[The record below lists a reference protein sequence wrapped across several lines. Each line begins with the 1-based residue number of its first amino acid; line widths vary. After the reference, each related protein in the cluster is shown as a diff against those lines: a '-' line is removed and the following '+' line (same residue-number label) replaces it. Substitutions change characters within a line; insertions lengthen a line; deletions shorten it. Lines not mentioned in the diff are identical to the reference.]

1 MRAPWAVASLLLA
14 SPLIASLGLA
24 GCDTPQVVDCG
35 SGRFTRLDGEGWC
48 VYPTASGVTCPV
60 ALPAEHRLPFGG
72 TGCAATLHDPAPEEL
87 CAVYD
92 RCPSDAGR

>member
-14 SPLIASLGLA
+14 SPLLASLGLA

-35 SGRFTRLDGEGWC
+35 SGC